1 MCSSDL
7 LIRFDQGRPVY
18 YDRYLDWQIV
28 LVVVAIQLTVF
39 ALNGFYHRWWRYV
52 STRDMWGA
60 VRGVT
65 VATLLADLIL
75 YAFPP
80 AQERL
85 SRGIAALDY
94 LLLLAF
100 VAGSRLLARSAWCR
114 ADLEHIKHRHSFS
127 AHFWHNERIVSDIR
141 Q

>member
-1 MCSSDL
+1 MTTIDTSQ
-7 LIRFDQGRPVY
+7 FFFVF
-18 YDRYLDWQIV
+18 IV
-28 LVVVAIQLTVF
+28 
-39 ALNGFYHRWWRYV
+39 NGLYTRWWRYV

-94 LLLLAF
+94 LLHAIGAGRHLALGRGDGPLNHGF
-100 VAGSRLLARSAWCR
+100 APRPLAAPR
-114 ADLEHIKHRHSFS
+114 ALE
-127 AHFWHNERIVSDIR
+127 VDIDED
-141 Q
+141 